1 MNSREQTGH
10 AMSNDRSGDSL
21 NPKLQKLQDKLESA
35 RDEIC
40 DIPHV
45 SELSTG
51 ELIRVEETLAIAAET
66 AKEAVSIRRKIHLD
80 RENGR

>member
-1 MNSREQTGH
+1 MP
-10 AMSNDRSGDSL
+10 NDRTGNSL
-21 NPKLQKLQDKLESA
+21 NPQLRKLQDQLECA

-80 RENGR
+80 RDKGG